1 MKVKLAHTHCDKVTK
16 ITHTDSVTVTKCY
29 VIAATLNLAAL
40 ILPPCQGSWDA
51 IQNWDAVLH
60 VMKIQNWDADVM
72 EM

>member
-1 MKVKLAHTHCDKVTK
+1 MADTHCDQVTE

-40 ILPPCQGSWDA
+40 ILPPCQGSLDA

-60 VMKIQNWDADVM
+60 AVMKIQTGM
-72 EM
+72 QM